1 MKKFLV
7 PLFALALGSLGL
19 AQEAAA
25 ATTGISVG
33 GGLVALAAGL
43 ALGLAAIGVGLAQGR
58 IGSAAAGTLA
68 ERPEAFGQ
76 LLIYIVLPETL
87 IIFGFLVVIFF
98 QGSIR

>member
-1 MKKFLV
+1 MKKYLV
-7 PLFALALGSLGL
+7 PLFTLAFASIAF
-19 AQEAAA
+19 AQEAGTAN
-25 ATTGISVG
+25 GISIG

-43 ALGLAAIGVGLAQGR
+43 ALGLAAIGVGLAQGK